1 MVRKP
6 TAEWQREGEG
16 ARKAQAA
23 VSGGLKSLQTGA
35 RVVHGGALV
44 VQGYISIAFG
54 VLWIFAGVAS
64 LLSGSVATLIGAGL
78 MGSFAIWLGQRRIGK
93 GKALA
98 SAHLSAAEKTA
109 PDPGSADLARAV
121 SQPGP
126 EAGVVRALHD
136 RVAATYQAEAAAPA
150 FDADAIIARHLADRE
165 RLAAQTQA
173 VPVPLVQPAR
183 PAFGRKVA

>member
-1 MVRKP
+1 MIKKP

-44 VQGYISIAFG
+44 VQGYIGIAFG
-54 VLWIFAGVAS
+54 VLWILAGVAS

-78 MGSFAIWLGQRRIGK
+78 MGLFAIWLGQRRIAK

-98 SAHLSAAEKTA
+98 SAHLPAAEKTA

-126 EAGVVRALHD
+126 EAGAVRALQD
-136 RVAATYQAEAAAPA
+136 KAAATYQAEAAAPA
-150 FDADAIIARHLADRE
+150 FDADAIIARHLAERE
-165 RLAAQTQA
+165 RLAAQAQA